1 MLFLTESHFLLGA
14 PVGSIHSRAC
24 PRGYV
29 ARFPLLQFCSGYA
42 AVGQF
47 RRAVDENDKST
58 CTSSDVRNKRNGCIQ
73 LINPLSGKYWYDTA
87 YAACKN
93 PGKCDSRKNDIVKQ
107 SQEVRDMVNV
117 AKDGLEVGTIAQSL
131 AIVIAFFLHF
141 VFETIYGGNVF
152 KTKATWIFFILKN
165 AMVVVAFAANLFIG
179 VKLLTATIESADGL
193 SLREWLSN
201 FIVYECFDASGT
213 IVLTEVRTFVEDTA
227 TEMIL
232 VACISEDKLWFT
244 LVAHV
249 PSTC

>member
-1 MLFLTESHFLLGA
+1 LLFLTESHFLLGA

-58 CTSSDVRNKRNGCIQ
+58 CTSDDVRNKRNGCIQ

-107 SQEVRDMVNV
+107 SQEVREMVV
-117 AKDGLEVGTIAQSL
+117 LAKDGLGIGTIAQSL

-141 VFETIYGGNVF
+141 VFETLCGGNVF
-152 KTKATWIFFILKN
+152 KTRATWIFFILKN

-179 VKLLTATIESADGL
+179 VKLLTATVESADGL